1 MPVISIIYIFMIKRK
16 NAAGP
21 RLQDAGPERRG
32 ALGVG
37 WLAAACCGQ
46 ETPGAAPSLACGLVW
61 TEERRGQ
68 PPGGP
73 RGELGPGPSPFLL
86 LEPRWGTDQGDVF
99 TRPRGDREWIL
110 APLEDPDAWVPSS

>member
-1 MPVISIIYIFMIKRK
+1 MAS
-16 NAAGP
+16 G
-21 RLQDAGPERRG
+21 RLLWTGD
-32 ALGVG
+32 
-37 WLAAACCGQ
+37 
-46 ETPGAAPSLACGLVW
+46 PGGRALACLPGLVW

-110 APLEDPDAWVPSS
+110 APLEDLDAWVPSS